1 MKHDK
6 DHDVCKDATFI
17 QWDHY
22 SKLSLQALRVAMAT
36 KGRIL
41 LLLLFEK
48 RLTSASLAGT
58 SNSVDYKA
66 VEKEI
71 LKVMVDSQS
80 FWPGETIFFI
90 FYVFFVTILI
100 LMKSSI
106 AQLTMATTDLFL
118 FALLGIWPDLT
129 GNRKSCF
136 PSEWSRG
143 AKELIHDIQGRIYEL
158 V

>member
-6 DHDVCKDATFI
+6 DHATFI

-22 SKLSLQALRVAMAT
+22 SKLSLQTLRVKMAT

-48 RLTSASLAGT
+48 RFTSASLPGT
-58 SNSVDYKA
+58 SDSVDYKA
-66 VEKEI
+66 VEKDL

-90 FYVFFVTILI
+90 YYVFL
-100 LMKSSI
+100 
-106 AQLTMATTDLFL
+106 
-118 FALLGIWPDLT
+118 
-129 GNRKSCF
+129 
-136 PSEWSRG
+136 
-143 AKELIHDIQGRIYEL
+143 
-158 V
+158 

>member
-1 MKHDK
+1 
-6 DHDVCKDATFI
+6 
-17 QWDHY
+17 
-22 SKLSLQALRVAMAT
+22 MAT

-48 RLTSASLAGT
+48 RFTSASLPGT
-58 SNSVDYKA
+58 SNSVDYQA

-71 LKVMVDSQS
+71 LKVMVDSQP

-118 FALLGIWPDLT
+118 FALLGIWRDLT
-129 GNRKSCF
+129 GKRNS
-136 PSEWSRG
+136 
-143 AKELIHDIQGRIYEL
+143 
-158 V
+158 